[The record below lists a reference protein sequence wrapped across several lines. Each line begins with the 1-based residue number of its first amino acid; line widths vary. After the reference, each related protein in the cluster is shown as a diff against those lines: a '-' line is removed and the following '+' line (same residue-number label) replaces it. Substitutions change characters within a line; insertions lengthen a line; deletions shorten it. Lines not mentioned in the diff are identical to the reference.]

1 MGCVVSGVLRFR
13 LLSCPSDCSDEGTHG
28 HYLMYSDTSL
38 PARARRALYHL
49 LHSLLRRIDA

>member
-1 MGCVVSGVLRFR
+1 MSGVLRFR